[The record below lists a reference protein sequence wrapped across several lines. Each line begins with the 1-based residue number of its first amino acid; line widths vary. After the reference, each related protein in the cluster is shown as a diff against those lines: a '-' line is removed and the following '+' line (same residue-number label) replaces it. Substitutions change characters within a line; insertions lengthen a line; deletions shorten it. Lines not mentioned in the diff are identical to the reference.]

1 MLHLQKQKK
10 QKKLKNA
17 AESSAKKDT
26 EEVKLSSSGEE
37 LLKKKKEK
45 KKQDKHATEDVSK
58 KLSQRMPKVEEKKNS
73 HSVKPRSKYD
83 VDSES
88 AVVKAPVTVK
98 KKTKK
103 RKAAF
108 EDNEFVSKKQKASIA
123 VSETTGDFVHSK
135 LKTAKRDAVVSDS
148 NKNIVN
154 KDDNLKKVKKVKK
167 KKKKVQILTV
177 EEESSV
183 ELKNKTKSKSNN
195 SGASQFNIE
204 GLKSL
209 LNKETLSSK
218 KPDKESVDV
227 TVGQKKKKTLADNGG
242 DSFKAKMMDKLH
254 GARFRYLNEQMYSQS
269 SSKTRKLFAEDP
281 DVFQV
286 YHEGFQAQVAR
297 WPVNPVDRMIDFITA
312 RLVVQ
317 NTQEFHPYKCFL
329 FLFCSTFTI
338 QLDLLRAQVFSTD
351 RSRLWLW

>member
-17 AESSAKKDT
+17 VESSAKKDT

-37 LLKKKKEK
+37 LLKKKKK
-45 KKQDKHATEDVSK
+45 KTKQDKHATEDVSN
-58 KLSQRMPKVEEKKNS
+58 KLSQRMPKVEEKKDS
-73 HSVKPRSKYD
+73 HSIKPRSTND

-88 AVVKAPVTVK
+88 AVIEAPVTVK

-103 RKAAF
+103 RKAVF
-108 EDNEFVSKKQKASIA
+108 EDNESVSKKQKALIA
-123 VSETTGDFVHSK
+123 VSETTGDLVHSK
-135 LKTAKRDAVVSDS
+135 LKAAKHDVVSDS

-167 KKKKVQILTV
+167 KKKKVQIHAV
-177 EEESSV
+177 EEESLV
-183 ELKNKTKSKSNN
+183 EIKNKTKSISKN

-209 LNKETLSSK
+209 LNKESLTSK

-227 TVGQKKKKTLADNGG
+227 TVGQKKKKTSADNGS

-312 RLVVQ
+312 RLVVR
-317 NTQEFHPYKCFL
+317 NTRELRPYKCFL
-329 FLFCSTFTI
+329 LCSTFAV
-338 QLDLLRAQVFSTD
+338 QLDLLRAQVISTD